1 MNTGL
6 TQKQERHLSDVD
18 YLKQAVKQSNNYAKA
33 YNKLFFEYREFVEKA
48 RFKVDGTLF
57 TKDQNTFNT
66 MREHYKNRYGVQL
79 IQARPTT
86 IEMKQCRHFET
97 MVEYVSDI
105 LYINSTFHK
114 RKTTTVKK
122 LQQAE
127 VKALKLYARKEALE
141 KQLAELRRGEFYN
154 FPNLKSLTE
163 RGY

>member
-1 MNTGL
+1 MKKESLKLYEAYRLETGNNTCL
-6 TQKQERHLSDVD
+6 KYSDNPEQLQEL
-18 YLKQAVKQSNNYAKA
+18 L
-33 YNKLFFEYREFVEKA
+33 NKLSIT
-48 RFKVDGTLF
+48 VDGTLF